1 MLCIAICDDHMEE
14 LQALSSLLNKYKT
27 ERSIPIRVCSFQN
40 GFSLLDAIAQG
51 EHFDITLLD
60 IIMPGE
66 NGIDIARIIRKN
78 NTPMEIIFLTSS
90 PEYAVSSYT
99 VKAQNYLLKPISKD
113 TLFLALDDCLASVKQ
128 HEDNGFIIHSG
139 PNQYT
144 RILFSRFVYGEAMG
158 KSVVLHLSDQ
168 STVSFVMTF
177 TELLL
182 LLNGQPGL
190 IQPHRSYVVNMQF
203 MEHVSKTEIC
213 LMGGAK
219 IPLSRKNYNEVSKQF
234 MNFAFSREFEKG
246 G

>member
-14 LQALSSLLNKYKT
+14 LQALSSLLNKYKI
-27 ERSIPIRVCSFQN
+27 ERSIPIRICLFQN
-40 GFSLLDAIAQG
+40 GFALLDAIAQG
-51 EHFDITLLD
+51 RYFDIALLD

-66 NGIDIARIIRKN
+66 NGIDIAKIIRKN

-99 VKAQNYLLKPISKD
+99 VKAQNYLLKPVSKN
-113 TLFLALDDCLASVKQ
+113 TLFQALDDCLASMKQ
-128 HEDNGFIIHSG
+128 QEEASFVVHRG

-158 KSVVLHLSDQ
+158 KSVMLHLADK
-168 STVSFVMTF
+168 STISFIMTF
-177 TELLL
+177 TELLQCL
-182 LLNGQPGL
+182 KGHPEL

-213 LMGGAK
+213 LMGGEK
-219 IPLSRKNYNEVSKQF
+219 IPLSRKNYSEVSKQF
-234 MNFAFSREFEKG
+234 MNFAFSREFDKG